1 MNPSD
6 FKGLEGGVWG
16 PRESIEHPGGGKAWL
31 RPPALAEIPLLHAL
45 LHAEVSRDAG
55 TAQAMAAVFLH
66 NSDSFWIIEHLPEN
80 GETPRLG
87 GFYAFLL
94 LTADGLCALKSGTLN
109 RTEPPLSLL
118 TPQGARAAAIYIW
131 AIVARRLMRRM
142 MPLIARAMGAPLYAD
157 ALIYAVVATE
167 DGRKAG
173 IGTGFAASEA
183 GSGIQLGSLMQL
195 PPWSQGPLA

>member
-1 MNPSD
+1 M
-6 FKGLEGGVWG
+6 
-16 PRESIEHPGGGKAWL
+16 
-31 RPPALAEIPLLHAL
+31 
-45 LHAEVSRDAG
+45 AG
-55 TAQAMAAVFLH
+55 VFLR
-66 NSDSFWIIEHLPEN
+66 NSDSFWIIEHLPQD
-80 GETPRLG
+80 GEQPRLA

-94 LTADGLCALKSGTLN
+94 LTADGLHALKAGTLN
-109 RTEPPLSLL
+109 RTEPPLPFLA
-118 TPQGARAAAIYIW
+118 PQGTKPAAIYIW

-157 ALIYAVVATE
+157 APIYAVVATE

-173 IGTGFAASEA
+173 VGTGFAASQA